1 MTRPLLS
8 LCLGIALVMPVL
20 GQPPGDADG
29 VRRQLNQLRKKL
41 KMSKARLQT
50 ANQQEQGLSQE
61 LGVTQELLEEFSER
75 LRVVRT
81 ELSLARSRHEILR
94 QKVGESRDKLRRK
107 RRALGQRLREME
119 MEGSASYLQVLLQA
133 RSFTQFLTYGEY
145 MQRVVGSQKELIAAV
160 QSERKILEQRR
171 EAAQRTVNEIRGLES
186 DYRERVL
193 NLDDVRKQQKS
204 LLAKLQAHRQK
215 LEAYV
220 DGLEHSSAELE
231 KNLQSIISAKGGM
244 ELGPIMGSGQFIYP
258 VAGPVTSPFGY
269 RTHPV
274 LGTTRFHAGMDF
286 GVGEGTPIRA
296 ADHGVVIHADW
307 CGGYG
312 NAVIVQH
319 GHDITTL
326 YGHCSRLLVQHGQA
340 VRKGDVVGE
349 VGSTGMSTGPH
360 LHFEVRQ
367 GGTPVDPRG
376 YL

>member
-1 MTRPLLS
+1 MRRPLLAA
-8 LCLGIALVMPVL
+8 CLGLALLAPA
-20 GQPPGDADG
+20 GGRPGDPED
-29 VRRQLNQLRKKL
+29 VRSELNQIRKKL
-41 KMSKARLQT
+41 KMSKARLQQ

-81 ELSLARSRHEILR
+81 ELSIARSRHEILR
-94 QKVGESRDKLRRK
+94 QKVAESRDKLRRK

-119 MEGSASYLQVLLQA
+119 IEGSASYLQVLLQA

-145 MQRVVGSQKELIAAV
+145 MQRVVGSQKQLIEAV

-171 EAAQRTVNEIRGLES
+171 EAAQRTVNEIRGLET

-193 NLDDVRKQQKS
+193 NLDDVRKQQKA
-204 LLAKLQAHRQK
+204 LLTRLQTHRRK

-231 KNLQSIISAKGGM
+231 KRLQSIISQKGSV
-244 ELGPIMGSGQFIYP
+244 LGPIMSSGQFIYP
-258 VAGPVTSPFGY
+258 VGGPITSPFGY
-269 RTHPV
+269 RTHPI

-312 NAVIVQH
+312 NAVIIQH
-319 GHDITTL
+319 GHDISTL
-326 YGHCSRLLVQHGQA
+326 YGHCSRLLVHQGQA
-340 VRKGDVVGE
+340 VRQGDVVGE

>member
-1 MTRPLLS
+1 MRRPLLAA
-8 LCLGIALVMPVL
+8 CLGLALLAPAP
-20 GQPPGDADG
+20 GRPGDPED
-29 VRRQLNQLRKKL
+29 VRSELNQVRKKL
-41 KMSKARLQT
+41 KMSKARLQQ

-81 ELSLARSRHEILR
+81 ELSIARSRHEILR
-94 QKVGESRDKLRRK
+94 QKVAESRDKLRRK

-119 MEGSASYLQVLLQA
+119 IEGSASYLQVLLQA

-145 MQRVVGSQKELIAAV
+145 MQRVVGSQKQLIEAV

-171 EAAQRTVNEIRGLES
+171 EAAQRTVNEIRGLET

-193 NLDDVRKQQKS
+193 NLDDVRKQQNA
-204 LLAKLQAHRQK
+204 LLTRLQTHRRK

-231 KNLQSIISAKGGM
+231 KRLQSIISQKGTV
-244 ELGPIMGSGQFIYP
+244 LGPIMSSGQFIYP
-258 VAGPVTSPFGY
+258 VGGPITSPFGY
-269 RTHPV
+269 RTHPI
-274 LGTTRFHAGMDF
+274 LGTTRFHAGLDF

-312 NAVIVQH
+312 NAVIIQH
-319 GHDITTL
+319 GHDISTL
-326 YGHCSRLLVQHGQA
+326 YGHCSRLLVHHGQA
-340 VRKGDVVGE
+340 VRQGDVVGE